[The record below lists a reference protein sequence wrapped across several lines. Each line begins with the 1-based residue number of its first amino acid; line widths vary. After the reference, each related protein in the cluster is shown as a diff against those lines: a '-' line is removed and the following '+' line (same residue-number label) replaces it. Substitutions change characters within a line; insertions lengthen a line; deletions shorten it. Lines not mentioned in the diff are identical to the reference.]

1 MKYSVY
7 NEKNKYQFS
16 TNDLTK
22 AKNDVYEFGGTVISE
37 DGEAILMIGTTEEDV
52 KSILTMT
59 PQI

>member
-7 NEKNKYQFS
+7 NENNKYQFT

-37 DGEAILMIGTTEEDV
+37 NGKAILMIGTTEEDV
-52 KSILTMT
+52 KAILSMT

>member
-7 NEKNKYQFS
+7 NENNKYKFT

-37 DGEAILMIGTTEEDV
+37 NGKAILMIGTTEEDV
-52 KSILTMT
+52 KAILSMT